1 MPTTYSELETM
12 DRDAEYD
19 DPDLRESQLFDPRAM
34 QEHFTATGA
43 EGMLTEARAAFGISL
58 DDKSEMD
65 IYKVL
70 IGPPVLGASGFF
82 VPTTQWQFALSADQT
97 SWATA
102 LDSEIS
108 GAEGWSAYAAAY
120 AGSDDT
126 DSLVQHYT
134 DKLTERDGGFM
145 REHAGVRYGDSPH
158 MTDTYE
164 SYTGFIED
172 PDGYNVAQ
180 FASIMQYANLYNW
193 QDTLL
198 GDGEF
203 GLGATS
209 EIDDNV
215 AMANNAVFL
224 IQPYS
229 ADDSA
234 TITNNAAIMPEA
246 ESSAESTAFGLDM
259 SAMDFEGTFLALPDS
274 TDTTSL
280 KQQLRAKWKC
290 SEVVHTEM
298 QAFLSKQTAAVAS
311 TITSTIDTK
320 LTAKRQRSSV
330 LEASALTALHAGSKT
345 RPTSTYT
352 SAGYDWMGGMLDD

>member
-1 MPTTYSELETM
+1 MTVDFETF
-12 DRDAEYD
+12 DED
-19 DPDLRESQLFDPRAM
+19 DSPFDPRAM
-34 QEHFTATGA
+34 QEHFTALGA
-43 EGMLTEARAAFGISL
+43 EGMLIEARMTFGISL
-58 DDKSEMD
+58 DDRSEMD

-70 IGPPVLGASGFF
+70 IGPPTLGANGFF
-82 VPTTQWQFALSADQT
+82 IPTTQWQFALSADQT
-97 SWATA
+97 SWAER
-102 LDSEIS
+102 LDQAIANTTPDDLG
-108 GAEGWSAYAAAY
+108 GAASAGGQYYIDVATERAIR
-120 AGSDDT
+120 T
-126 DSLVQHYT
+126 YT
-134 DKLTERDGGFM
+134 DND
-145 REHAGVRYGDSPH
+145 GVRYGDSPH

-198 GDGEF
+198 GDGYYA
-203 GLGATS
+203 LGDAT

-246 ESSAESTAFGLDM
+246 ESSAESTAGGLDM
-259 SAMDFEGTFLALPDS
+259 STGDFEGSFLALPDS
-274 TDTTSL
+274 TDATSL
-280 KQQLRAKWKC
+280 KQQLRTKWKC

-298 QAFLSKQTAAVAS
+298 EAFLSEQTVAVAS
-311 TITSTIDTK
+311 TITTTIDTK
-320 LTAKRQRSSV
+320 LTAKRQRSSD
-330 LEASALTALHAGSKT
+330 LKASALTTLHAGSKT
-345 RPTSTYT
+345 RPTSTYAPT
-352 SAGYDWMGGMLDD
+352 GYDWMSLLTIGPAG